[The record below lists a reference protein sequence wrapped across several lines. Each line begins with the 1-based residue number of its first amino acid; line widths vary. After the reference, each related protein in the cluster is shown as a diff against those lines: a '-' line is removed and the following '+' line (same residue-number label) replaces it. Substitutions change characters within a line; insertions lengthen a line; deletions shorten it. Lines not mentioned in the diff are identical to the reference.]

1 VPEKKKT
8 PNDYRELLRS
18 GRWFQGLTE
27 AEQAGLLGIAQIVQ
41 VPARGRLFA
50 RGDAPSGLYA
60 MLSGTIRIT
69 ASTDS
74 GREALLTLAEP
85 PGWFGEIAVFD
96 DGPRTHD
103 AIADEDS
110 VVLHVPQAP
119 LLDLLGRMP
128 SLWRALGLLMST
140 KLRLTFAAMEDL
152 LQTPIT
158 VRVARRLVLM
168 AKGYGELA
176 GHSLRVLDVRQ
187 EQLATMLGTSR
198 QTANQSLTELE
209 AKGWIQVS
217 YGQIQIHD
225 FDALRAYA
233 GIDAPHGQL

>member
-1 VPEKKKT
+1 MPEKKKS
-8 PNDYRELLRS
+8 PNDYREFLRS
-18 GRWFQGLTE
+18 GRWFQSLSDE
-27 AEQAGLLGIAQIVQ
+27 EQAGLLGIAVILQI
-41 VPARGRLFA
+41 AGRGRLFA

-60 MLSGTIRIT
+60 MLSGSIRIT

-85 PGWFGEIAVFD
+85 PGWFGEIGVFD

-110 VVLHVPQAP
+110 LVLHVPQVP
-119 LLDLLGRMP
+119 LLELLGRLP

-152 LQTPIT
+152 RETPIN

-198 QTANQSLTELE
+198 QTVNHSLKELE
-209 AKGWIQVS
+209 GKGWIQVS

-225 FDALRAYA
+225 FDALHGFA
-233 GIDAPHGQL
+233 GIEQQT

>member
-1 VPEKKKT
+1 MPERKKS

-18 GRWFQGLTE
+18 GRWFQALSAE
-27 AEQAGLLGIAQIVQ
+27 EQAGLLSIALLLQ
-41 VPARGRLFA
+41 VPARGRLFS

-60 MLSGTIRIT
+60 MLSGSIRIT

-85 PGWFGEIAVFD
+85 PGWFGEIGVFD

-119 LLDLLGRMP
+119 LLELLGRVP

-152 LQTPIT
+152 RETPIT

-198 QTANQSLTELE
+198 QTVNLSLKELE
-209 AKGWIQVS
+209 GKAWIQVS

-225 FDALRAYA
+225 FDALRGFA
-233 GIDAPHGQL
+233 GIES